1 MLNTDSANHQD
12 YSGNEEDDED
22 DNASHPPPLPTALS
36 AHELVGSNLIH
47 MFIAASDKLK
57 KRSTVISGRDLI
69 NKKNYLQALCSF
81 PYCFIRKTNSFT
93 SCACLSSLTSIDG
106 AAASLWNFAEQDKGI

>member
-1 MLNTDSANHQD
+1 MPNTDSANHQD

-69 NKKNYLQALCSF
+69 KMKNYL
-81 PYCFIRKTNSFT
+81 
-93 SCACLSSLTSIDG
+93 
-106 AAASLWNFAEQDKGI
+106 